1 MVLGSDVYSKN
12 ILNALQKC
20 DLVLI
25 HVLSFLLIFC
35 VFLYVFHVFL
45 FNVFIWY
52 GKYCGK
58 QIIY

>member
-1 MVLGSDVYSKN
+1 MVLGSGVYSKN
-12 ILNALQKC
+12 ILNALQKR

-45 FNVFIWY
+45 FNVFIRY